1 MFAQEVFLLDT
12 AWKALVL
19 DLFSQPLFQIAY
31 FSFYTSLYP
40 PSNVHVQVQLSRVDT
55 CPISSY
61 PKWLGVVVK
70 TEKHCSVR
78 RKVFNCSNGSLS
90 FVRCRH
96 TVQGSFLHQCGGVQL
111 FLKLFLYRTCPFF
124 RERFGMPR
132 TESSLA
138 ISLGHLDFHYISS
151 TISLLGSGLEP

>member
-19 DLFSQPLFQIAY
+19 GLFSQPLFQIAY

-40 PSNVHVQVQLSRVDT
+40 PSNVHMQVQISRADT

-61 PKWLGVVVK
+61 LKWLGVVVK

-78 RKVFNCSNGSLS
+78 RRVFNCSNDSLS
-90 FVRCRH
+90 FVLCCH
-96 TVQGSFLHQCGGVQL
+96 IVQGSFLHQCGGVHL
-111 FLKLFLYRTCPFF
+111 FLKLFSYRTCPFF
-124 RERFGMPR
+124 HERFGMLR
-132 TESSLA
+132 TESSSA
-138 ISLGHLDFHYISS
+138 ISLSHLDFHCM
-151 TISLLGSGLEP
+151 TLTMSLLSSGLRP